1 MSLEFRDLAVLE
13 PGDRL
18 PEIAEMSDQPFE
30 SEFLRTMQRRGF
42 IHQITHPAELDAA
55 AKAGPIAGYIGFDA
69 TAPSLHVGHLIQIM
83 MLRRLQQAGHK
94 PIVVMGGGT
103 TKVGDPTDK
112 DQSRPLLS
120 EVQIQGNIATI
131 KGTFERFLTFGDGPT
146 DAVMVDNDT
155 WLSKF
160 GYVEFLREFGVHF
173 TINRMLAFDSVKARL
188 DREQPMTF
196 LEFNYMLMQSVDFLE
211 LERRLGCVLQ
221 MGGSDQWGNIV
232 NGVELIRR
240 VDQKPAFG
248 LTTPLLS
255 TASGAKMGKTVGG
268 AVWLNADMRSPYD
281 YWQFWRNTEDADVGR
296 FMRLFT
302 DLPPGEIALLEALRG
317 AEINEAK
324 KVLANEATRL
334 LHGEEASRTAREA
347 AEKVFEQGSLSADLP
362 TIELVWAGPE
372 GNLTRRTAEALVKEA
387 GLASSMREA
396 RDLIAGGGI
405 QINDQKPAVG
415 DYFER
420 SQILAGLGAFKVQK
434 GKKKIVLVKPV

>member
-1 MSLEFRDLAVLE
+1 MSLETSAAAVLE
-13 PGDRL
+13 AAATARENPD
-18 PEIAEMSDQPFE
+18 EMSEAAFK
-30 SEFLRTMQRRGF
+30 STFLQTMQARGY
-42 IHQITHPAELDAA
+42 IHQITHPVELDAA
-55 AKAGPIAGYIGFDA
+55 AASGIVTAYIGFDA
-69 TAPSLHVGHLIQIM
+69 TASSLHVGHLIQIM

-94 PIVVMGGGT
+94 PIVLMGGGT

-112 DQSRPLLS
+112 EGQRPLLTH
-120 EVQIQGNIATI
+120 EQIQANIASI
-131 KGTFERFLTFGDGPT
+131 KHTFAKFLAFGDGPT
-146 DAVMVDNDT
+146 DAVMVDNDE

-160 GYVEFLREFGVHF
+160 GYVQFLRDYGVHF

-211 LERRLGCVLQ
+211 LERTHGCVLQ

-240 VDQKPAFG
+240 VDHKPAFG

-255 TASGAKMGKTVGG
+255 TASGQKMGKTVGG

-296 FMRLFT
+296 FLRLFT
-302 DLPPGEIALLEALRG
+302 DLPLDDIARLESLPG

-324 KVLANEATRL
+324 KVLANEATRM
-334 LHGEEASRTAREA
+334 LHGAEA
-347 AEKVFEQGSLSADLP
+347 AQAADGAARAAFEEGKLSDDLP
-362 TIELVWAGPE
+362 TYEVAAGDLAT
-372 GNLTRRTAEALVKEA
+372 GIVLADLAVGA
-387 GLASSMREA
+387 GLAGSKGEA
-396 RDLIAGGGI
+396 RRLAQGGGLRV
-405 QINDQKPAVG
+405 NDHQETDANRTVTTADLVDGAVK
-415 DYFER
+415 
-420 SQILAGLGAFKVQK
+420 LAA